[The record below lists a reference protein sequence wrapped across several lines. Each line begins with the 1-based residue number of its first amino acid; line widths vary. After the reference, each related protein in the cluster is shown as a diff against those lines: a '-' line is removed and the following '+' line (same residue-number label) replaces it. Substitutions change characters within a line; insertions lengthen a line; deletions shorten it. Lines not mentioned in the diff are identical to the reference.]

1 MKRHSIF
8 KTLFSAIVEI
18 AVLLFVCPTV
28 LSAQDGY
35 KKMFTPGKK
44 WRVAMGGVSGLDG
57 WYHDPYW
64 LIVGPDTI
72 VHGVKCSQI
81 IMDET
86 DSRYTTKP
94 DRFLVVEDVENR
106 KVYDVYDHGEKL
118 DSALVFDFSLKVGD
132 KVPEGQAYQTFHDHY
147 CLKIDTIE
155 VKGETYRRFHLG
167 PKDTK
172 DVYNTDFDPLIWV
185 EGIGTYDQY
194 LKIGGH
200 KRDRYIIDGGRV
212 PFIACYENDNCIF
225 EYVDFVTGFPWAEEI
240 LDIKDKPKAPTDNAL
255 MFDLQGRQLK
265 SAPQKG
271 IYIQNG
277 KKVLAK

>member
-8 KTLFSAIVEI
+8 KTLFSAIVGI

-44 WRVAMGGVSGLDG
+44 WRVAMGGGSGLDG

-64 LIVGPDTI
+64 LIVGPDTV

-81 IMDET
+81 ILDET

-132 KVPEGQAYQTFHDHY
+132 KVPECETYPNHY
-147 CLKIDTIE
+147 CLKIDSIM
-155 VKGETYRRFHLG
+155 VKGEIYRRFHLG
-167 PKDTK
+167 TEGTK
-172 DVYNTDFDPLIWV
+172 DVYKTDIDPMIWV
-185 EGIGTYDQY
+185 EGIGTYDKFKKLGARRQ
-194 LKIGGH
+194 IVVT
-200 KRDRYIIDGGRV
+200 DGNKV
-212 PFIACYENDNCIF
+212 PFISCYENDNCIF
-225 EYVDFVTGFPWAEEI
+225 EYVDFFTGFPWAEEI